1 MANITWQILHT
12 YYFEVFWV
20 GLRNQYG
27 LNKQSIMRLKPDMNL
42 IISLPPSPLIPSLEF
57 NDEAHSSSATS
68 VTEEDIGFYPD
79 ATINEPD
86 VVWET
91 APVNESL
98 DSGHFF
104 KTPTSPA
111 FTHHKSNIEGLF
123 SDRPDSLSPGH
134 LSESDNSKPSKDPV
148 RNSVLEER
156 AGDESQPPR
165 GKAPA
170 ALSGSTS
177 KQRKSPSR
185 KRAAKVR
192 FADED
197 TILPAQEILPNIDED
212 QENGEGDSGGKTTA
226 SPGRA
231 TTGGKS
237 IQPIQT
243 PSGTKRKSASNSG
256 PSRAKRSRKSPH
268 TSSAGG
274 H

>member
-12 YYFEVFWV
+12 YYFEVFWI

-68 VTEEDIGFYPD
+68 VTEEDIGL
-79 ATINEPD
+79 ATINVPD
-86 VVWET
+86 VVWEP

-111 FTHHKSNIEGLF
+111 STYHKGNIKGLF

-148 RNSVLEER
+148 RNYVLEER
-156 AGDESQPPR
+156 TGDESQPPKD
-165 GKAPA
+165 KAPA
-170 ALSGSTS
+170 ALSGSTT

-197 TILPAQEILPNIDED
+197 TILSTPEILPNIDEGR
-212 QENGEGDSGGKTTA
+212 EIGAGDSGGKTIA
-226 SPGRA
+226 SPGFA

-243 PSGTKRKSASNSG
+243 SGTKRKSASNSG

-268 TSSAGG
+268 TSSARDP
-274 H
+274 